1 MAFSKVHQVS
11 VCFIFGFFE
20 EVRVCKGAGLAAL
33 ESVSFRSLAIV
44 FSIWILV
51 ELVGFGFEWVSQYL
65 PTGTII
71 LSILSFR
78 IYRSITAFVTAAAV
92 AAA

>member
-11 VCFIFGFFE
+11 VCFIFGFCE
-20 EVRVCKGAGLAAL
+20 EVRVCKGAELTAL
-33 ESVSFRSLAIV
+33 ESVSFRSLAEA

-51 ELVGFGFEWVSQYL
+51 ELVGFGVETVSQDL
-65 PTGTII
+65 PAGTII
-71 LSILSFR
+71 LSVLSLR
-78 IYRSITAFVTAAAV
+78 MYRSITAFATAAAV

>member
-1 MAFSKVHQVS
+1 M
-11 VCFIFGFFE
+11 
-20 EVRVCKGAGLAAL
+20 AGLAAL
-33 ESVSFRSLAIV
+33 ESVSFRSLAIA

-51 ELVGFGFEWVSQYL
+51 ELVGFGVETVSQDL

-78 IYRSITAFVTAAAV
+78 MYRSITAFATAAAV